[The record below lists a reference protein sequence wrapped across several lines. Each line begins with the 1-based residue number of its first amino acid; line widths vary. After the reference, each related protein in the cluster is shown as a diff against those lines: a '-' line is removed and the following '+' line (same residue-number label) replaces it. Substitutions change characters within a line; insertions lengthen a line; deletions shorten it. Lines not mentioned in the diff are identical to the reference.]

1 MRPRLAGLSP
11 PQHSPHHHH
20 HHQTPVFLRTLV
32 GFSFK
37 ELLKHTNKVWESA
50 LEARSETEESQW
62 ELAASSYSSQ
72 GEEVV
77 LAWP

>member
-1 MRPRLAGLSP
+1 M
-11 PQHSPHHHH
+11 
-20 HHQTPVFLRTLV
+20 

-50 LEARSETEESQW
+50 LKARSETEESQW